1 MENNSDINKVKIDS
15 LISSLAK
22 EGYDSTHKINKSG
35 LIKYLNNH
43 SIGGEFDPILLNKL
57 LQILDLDKEKSEIS
71 IENFISGYIQFEENI
86 KNNTEILNTKLIKEK
101 EIYEKLIEDIKLNSE
116 EPNKNAKIFGEI
128 TEIDI
133 QKKLK
138 GIKKIIIKVI
148 FNNEKEEFQF
158 ELGEIN
164 KEQMDHKKFEF
175 KPTSRKDHF
184 EFIMQGI
191 NGKNE
196 IFDIGSKIFSLLEIK
211 SKEEYIVQII
221 VPEIE
226 DEKKIAAYIN
236 ANIKLIWN
244 DFNYEEQMKKVELKI
259 KKIKIALENGINY
272 LKKIKEIYDNLTI
285 KKQKDLDVYYNNIK
299 RKEVREKKYIVEFN
313 NVKEVQLKVEFNNTK
328 EMGIHKQK
336 EISQENFNNS
346 DNEEEKVEEKEEE
359 KEEKEENEE
368 KIEKVE
374 NMVVIEKKLPEN
386 LNEIKTS
393 ESIYVNE
400 NMNKIIENE
409 YINKEEEMISA
420 NLDKETFN
428 TIILPTIIK
437 EKVNEVIYDDNV
449 LTLPLILGDTKV
461 TYLNNTDIT
470 NNIIQQETNQINNFE
485 EYNQY
490 SQGQEYN
497 QINNNIE
504 EYNQYGEA
512 QEFNLNQGQ
521 EYNFNQ
527 GGNYD
532 QIIQGGYYNQ
542 QQMFNTNYYK
552 TDIKGSINYGEYQS
566 TKY

>member
-1 MENNSDINKVKIDS
+1 
-15 LISSLAK
+15 
-22 EGYDSTHKINKSG
+22 
-35 LIKYLNNH
+35 
-43 SIGGEFDPILLNKL
+43 
-57 LQILDLDKEKSEIS
+57 
-71 IENFISGYIQFEENI
+71 
-86 KNNTEILNTKLIKEK
+86 
-101 EIYEKLIEDIKLNSE
+101 
-116 EPNKNAKIFGEI
+116 
-128 TEIDI
+128 
-133 QKKLK
+133 
-138 GIKKIIIKVI
+138 
-148 FNNEKEEFQF
+148 
-158 ELGEIN
+158 
-164 KEQMDHKKFEF
+164 
-175 KPTSRKDHF
+175 
-184 EFIMQGI
+184 
-191 NGKNE
+191 
-196 IFDIGSKIFSLLEIK
+196 
-211 SKEEYIVQII
+211 
-221 VPEIE
+221 
-226 DEKKIAAYIN
+226 
-236 ANIKLIWN
+236 
-244 DFNYEEQMKKVELKI
+244 
-259 KKIKIALENGINY
+259 
-272 LKKIKEIYDNLTI
+272 
-285 KKQKDLDVYYNNIK
+285 
-299 RKEVREKKYIVEFN
+299 
-313 NVKEVQLKVEFNNTK
+313 
-328 EMGIHKQK
+328 
-336 EISQENFNNS
+336 
-346 DNEEEKVEEKEEE
+346 
-359 KEEKEENEE
+359 
-368 KIEKVE
+368 
-374 NMVVIEKKLPEN
+374 MVVIEKKLPEN

>member
-1 MENNSDINKVKIDS
+1 
-15 LISSLAK
+15 
-22 EGYDSTHKINKSG
+22 
-35 LIKYLNNH
+35 
-43 SIGGEFDPILLNKL
+43 
-57 LQILDLDKEKSEIS
+57 
-71 IENFISGYIQFEENI
+71 
-86 KNNTEILNTKLIKEK
+86 
-101 EIYEKLIEDIKLNSE
+101 
-116 EPNKNAKIFGEI
+116 
-128 TEIDI
+128 
-133 QKKLK
+133 
-138 GIKKIIIKVI
+138 
-148 FNNEKEEFQF
+148 
-158 ELGEIN
+158 
-164 KEQMDHKKFEF
+164 
-175 KPTSRKDHF
+175 
-184 EFIMQGI
+184 
-191 NGKNE
+191 
-196 IFDIGSKIFSLLEIK
+196 
-211 SKEEYIVQII
+211 
-221 VPEIE
+221 
-226 DEKKIAAYIN
+226 
-236 ANIKLIWN
+236 
-244 DFNYEEQMKKVELKI
+244 MKKVELKI
-259 KKIKIALENGINY
+259 KKIKISLENCINY
-272 LKKIKEIYDNLTI
+272 LKKIKEIYGNLTI

-346 DNEEEKVEEKEEE
+346 DNEEEK
-359 KEEKEENEE
+359 EEKEENEE

-409 YINKEEEMISA
+409 YIKKEEEMISA

-485 EYNQY
+485 EYN
-490 SQGQEYN
+490 
-497 QINNNIE
+497 
-504 EYNQYGEA
+504 
-512 QEFNLNQGQ
+512 
-521 EYNFNQ
+521 FNQ